1 MKASPPRL
9 LALVVS
15 MAACSFAT
23 LCAQDAVV
31 QKDGKSSSG
40 TITGVRANAV
50 RIKIGPVETAV
61 PLANV
66 KSVTMAP
73 PADYTAAVEAWS
85 KGDAAATIT
94 KLIPVV
100 QTFKGLPTL
109 WAERACSILPEVY
122 LTINKPAEAEAAL
135 AEFQK
140 LYPGST
146 SSTQLLLARLSLS
159 KKDFIGAKARLEPL
173 VKEAKAAK
181 LPKGSEAVTYSQAL
195 LLMGNVQ
202 EQSGQKPEALE
213 NYLLVTTIFNKDHA
227 ATAQAAE
234 RAKVLNEEKVVVP

>member
-1 MKASPPRL
+1 MKASPPRI
-9 LALVVS
+9 LAFVVS

-23 LCAQDAVV
+23 SHAQDAVV
-31 QKDGKSSSG
+31 QKDGKTSSG
-40 TITGVRANAV
+40 VITGVKANAV

-73 PADYTAAVEAWS
+73 PADYDAIVAAWS
-85 KGDAAATIT
+85 KGDPAATIT
-94 KLIPVV
+94 KLLPLV
-100 QTFKGLPTL
+100 QTFKGLPTP

-122 LTINKPAEAEAAL
+122 IAINKPTEAEAAL

-140 LYPGST
+140 LYPSSGS
-146 SSTQLLLARLSLS
+146 SSQILLARLSLS

-173 VKEAKAAK
+173 VKAAKATK

-195 LLMGNVQ
+195 LLMGRVL
-202 EQSGQKPEALE
+202 EQADQKSEALE
-213 NYLLVTTIFNKDHA
+213 NYLLVTTIFNKDNA
-227 ATAQAAE
+227 SAAQAAD
-234 RAKVLNEEKVVVP
+234 RAKALTEEKVIVP

>member
-9 LALVVS
+9 LALIVS

-85 KGDAAATIT
+85 KGDAATTIT

-100 QTFKGLPTL
+100 QTFKGLPTA

-195 LLMGNVQ
+195 LLMGNVE

-213 NYLLVTTIFNKDHA
+213 NYLLVTTIFNKDNA

-234 RAKVLNEEKVVVP
+234 RAKVLNEEKVIVP